1 MDAELPL
8 PPPPR
13 RLIVS
18 HARPE
23 AFVPMSRVI
32 LARMGYAILSV
43 EEWRET
49 PLWADR
55 HPEVRIVDE
64 HRLDE
69 VPREGEGGGEA
80 PLVLLTGRRGATRDD
95 PRILGAIRKPAGLHE
110 LHRLL
115 QQALEACPRS
125 VLRVPTHLPAR
136 CRHRGRELRG
146 SVLSL
151 SENGCLLRTSE
162 PLTLGAELE
171 IAFELPRAGLLET
184 RAETTYQLLPDTGVV
199 FQAPPAG
206 LREAIHRYVEDQ
218 LAPA

>member
-1 MDAELPL
+1 MDAELPSSGS
-8 PPPPR
+8 R

-18 HARPE
+18 HARPD
-23 AFVPMSRVI
+23 AFVPMARVI
-32 LARMGYAILSV
+32 LARMGYAILSL

-49 PLWADR
+49 PLWAER
-55 HPEVRIVDE
+55 PPEARIVDE

-69 VPREGEGGGEA
+69 VPRQGAGSAA
-80 PLVLLTGRRGATRDD
+80 PILLLTGRRGVTREDR
-95 PRILGAIRKPAGLHE
+95 RILGAIRKPAGLHE

-115 QQALEACPRS
+115 QQALEARPRS

-151 SENGCLLRTSE
+151 SENGCLLRTPE
-162 PLTLGAELE
+162 PIALGAELE
-171 IAFELPRAGLLET
+171 IAFELPHAGLLET

-206 LREAIHRYVEDQ
+206 LREAIHRYVEEQ
-218 LAPA
+218 LVPA